1 MKNKTV
7 FKTVAAVMMS
17 LSLLTGCEGSEG
29 QKSRGS
35 IGDTA
40 EEEEVTP
47 TEAPKPTQAEATPTE
62 APTPTPVPE
71 AVAPDYRQLELSSYQ
86 MSNSYYDED
95 LEATIAS
102 VSVTHMELLD
112 DDLPKL
118 KKSIDDYIA
127 DNERSLNGSDFDG
140 FVEEAKGC
148 AEVWGGP
155 VELYANYYTRVARA
169 DTVVTS
175 LITDYDDFHGGAH
188 GLYYTFPV
196 NFDSVTGKELNI
208 NDVIN
213 PDWIDVFPQIL
224 EEKLLEEYDPGQFF
238 NPDSLAADIEEA
250 YHMTGD
256 YDFSLGYEGMTVY
269 FQIYALAP
277 YASGSQ
283 AVFLRYE
290 DYPELVNEKYTDCSY
305 NYFIDQEAVGI
316 SMPNYAVKAETYGYL
331 TDKGDDWMFKNLV
344 IYLDKIQYKEEV
356 YAYDAEFYF
365 ACIGSETYMFVNLHH
380 EDDYQNINVYYIDT
394 YNRKIEKKCE
404 FDGGFYNSIPS
415 DPMNFR
421 IYQRTDMFST
431 YSIYKYYYIG
441 RDGEP
446 VTTDD
451 YFLADV
457 DPQYLYLTAKEDIS
471 VDIREKQDNTAVE
484 YIEYHDTVKKG
495 QKLYFY
501 ATDNEQWAEFILDDG
516 RIARITLDKPGWP
529 MTINGVDIEELFDG
543 IMFAG

>member
-1 MKNKTV
+1 MKKKTLIR
-7 FKTVAAVMMS
+7 TLAAITMS
-17 LSLLTGCEGSEG
+17 VSLLAGCTDSGNGS
-29 QKSRGS
+29 SRGS
-35 IGDTA
+35 IGDR

-47 TEAPKPTQAEATPTE
+47 TEAPKPTEAEATPTE

-71 AVAPDYRQLELSSYQ
+71 PEELEYRQLELSSYQ
-86 MSNSYYDED
+86 MSNSYYDKD
-95 LEATIAS
+95 LDATIAS
-102 VSVTHMELLD
+102 VSVTHVELQN

-127 DNERSLNGSDFDG
+127 DNERSLKGEDFDS

-155 VELYANYYTRVARA
+155 MELYENYYTHVVRA
-169 DTVVTS
+169 DTAVTG
-175 LITDYDDFHGGAH
+175 LITYYDDFHGGAH
-188 GLYYTFPV
+188 GVYYTLPV

-213 PDWIDVFPQIL
+213 ADRIDELPQIL
-224 EEKLLEEYDPGQFF
+224 EERLLEEYDPGQFF
-238 NPDSLAADIEEA
+238 NPDSLAADIEET
-250 YHMTGD
+250 YQMTGD
-256 YDFSLGYEGMTVY
+256 YYFSIGYEGITVY

-283 AVFLRYE
+283 AILLKYE
-290 DYPELVNEKYTDCSY
+290 DYPGLVNEKYTDCSY
-305 NYFIDQEAVGI
+305 NYFIDQEAMGG
-316 SMPNYAVKAETYGYL
+316 SMPHNADQADIYGYL
-331 TDKGDDWMFKNLV
+331 TDKGEDWMYKNLV
-344 IYLDKIQYKEEV
+344 INYDGEQYKEEV
-356 YAYDAEFYF
+356 YAYDAEFFF
-365 ACIGSETYMFVNLHH
+365 AGIGSETYMFVNLHH
-380 EDDYQNINVYYIDT
+380 ENDYQNINVYHINT
-394 YNRKIEKKCE
+394 YDGKIEKKCE

-415 DPMNFR
+415 DPLNFR

-431 YSIYKYYYIG
+431 YSIYKYYYIS

-446 VTTDD
+446 VSTDE

-457 DPQYLYLTAKEDIS
+457 DPENLYLTAKEDIS
-471 VDIREKQDNTAVE
+471 VDIREKQDNTAWE

-501 ATDNEQWAEFILDDG
+501 ATDNEQWADFILEDG

-543 IMFAG
+543 ILFAG